1 MQRRVKLET
10 KVKIKRKREV
20 WDRKGITVAKVSEK
34 RREVQRR
41 ERRFEILK

>member
-20 WDRKGITVAKVSEK
+20 RDRKGITVAKVSEK